1 MSGTVAAA
9 SGLGRR
15 LAVEVIAAARAR
27 GYARMVLDTLDGMT
41 RARALYASL
50 GFREIAPYY
59 ANPLP
64 GVRYMELDLLDDFIR
79 SSHL

>member
-1 MSGTVAAA
+1 
-9 SGLGRR
+9 
-15 LAVEVIAAARAR
+15 
-27 GYARMVLDTLDGMT
+27 MVLDTLDGMT